1 MYTQNETR
9 PSLIPS
15 TGDAAASNAL
25 PETHR
30 RPMLS
35 LKDSF
40 ITSYTLYK
48 KMMWPLI
55 AAVLIPSVITYILGI
70 ALKATSVASLAR
82 AETFTDLIAF
92 TRLETYILLLFL
104 VVMFIVQLMSIIAPI
119 YLVLHHKKED
129 TSVVTAFERSA
140 HYFGRFITFG
150 VAALALMIFSLIL
163 GYVLYTLAA
172 IVIGWVSL
180 ELLESS
186 RAALELIPL
195 LMSTLVPL
203 FFLFVGFS
211 IVDHDHSA
219 REAIRDSVRLVRG
232 HFWALVLRLAV
243 MYSIAAIIVYA
254 LQFLPRFGNF
264 VALTIVAPF
273 TIVYISILYRN
284 LHELKST

>member
-1 MYTQNETR
+1 MYTQNEAQPT
-9 PSLIPS
+9 P
-15 TGDAAASNAL
+15 AAHIERQNDL
-25 PETHR
+25 NETSSHAR
-30 RPMLS
+30 GRMLS

-40 ITSYTLYK
+40 IASFDLYK

-55 AAVLIPSVITYILGI
+55 AAVLIPSLITYILGI
-70 ALKATSVASLAR
+70 ALKATSAASLAR
-82 AETFTDLIAF
+82 AEAFTDLIAF

-119 YLVLHHKKED
+119 YLVLHHEKED

-150 VAALALMIFSLIL
+150 VAALALMIFSLVL
-163 GYVLYTLAA
+163 GYVLYT
-172 IVIGWVSL
+172 IIGIILGWMSL

-186 RAALELIPL
+186 RVALELIPL
-195 LMSTLVPL
+195 LISTLIPL

-211 IVDHDHSA
+211 IIDHDHSA
-219 REAIRDSVRLVRG
+219 REGIRDSVRLVRG

-243 MYSIAAIIVYA
+243 MYVIAAIIVYA